1 MEKQSLLGSKLQP
14 GLLTQT
20 QPSLGFK
27 RSKTRMFNA
36 KKTMINK
43 RSIVVESNMD
53 ECYTLKQFILTL
65 KQNMAEVNK
74 YISLEPSKAVDQ
86 RLQFSGDSNFS
97 PAQNDL
103 VFGFM
108 VKLRNN
114 SWT

>member
-1 MEKQSLLGSKLQP
+1 MENQKLLPKKPQPQVLPQSQN
-14 GLLTQT
+14 
-20 QPSLGFK
+20 SLGIK

-43 RSIVVESNMD
+43 KSIIVESNMD
-53 ECYTLKQFILTL
+53 ECYTLKQFITTL

-74 YISLEPSKAVDQ
+74 YISMEPSKAIDQ
-86 RLQFSGDSNFS
+86 RLQFTGDPNFS
-97 PAQNDL
+97 PLNNDL